1 MRVHEMIQIPCG
13 VLLCAYKTSQV
24 QALTPAWQM
33 IKGKAT
39 VASSQMTEDLLFGCC
54 LFLKAEMAGV
64 RLGTF

>member
-13 VLLCAYKTSQV
+13 VLLCAYKTPQV
-24 QALTPAWQM
+24 QALTPAWPT
-33 IKGKAT
+33 IKGKVT

-54 LFLKAEMAGV
+54 LFLKAAMAGV